1 MEIDFAALSP
11 PERYKMLSGFI
22 IPRPIALVTSCDS
35 GGRANAAPFSFF
47 NVFGED
53 PAVVALGFQ
62 RHPDGRPK
70 DTEHNIAETGE
81 FVVNMVDEDLAEA
94 MNLCAIDFPED
105 VDETAAAG
113 LSREPSHLVWP
124 DRIAESP
131 VAFECRHL
139 QSLQFKP
146 GRLLVLG
153 EVVWMRV
160 NDAVI
165 DLQNMRVTDAA
176 YHPVGRLYGDLYA
189 RQGDRFA
196 LRRQTYRE
204 WQLQKRRKSSLSS
217 L

>member
-11 PERYKMLSGFI
+11 HERYKMLSGFI

-70 DTEHNIAETGE
+70 DTERNIAETGE
-81 FVVNMVDEDLAEA
+81 FVINMVDENLAGP
-94 MNLCAIDFPED
+94 MNFCAIDFPED
-105 VDETAAAG
+105 VEETAIAG
-113 LSREPSHLVWP
+113 LSLESGHLVRP
-124 DRIAESP
+124 GRIAESP

-139 QSLQFKP
+139 QSIQFKP

-160 NDAVI
+160 SDAVI
-165 DLQNMRVTDAA
+165 DPQNMRVVDAA

-196 LRRQTYRE
+196 LRRQTYGE
-204 WQLQKRRKSSLSS
+204 WQLQNRRKSSLSS